1 MAQERPKV
9 GHEWGNRSGTWYCR
23 VCLAASR
30 AVHPPRTR
38 CPSMAQSMAKVV
50 TESQGHNVL
59 VAPRTDGTGIVLMCS
74 RCGHYAATARPTN
87 LHKKARQGGV
97 ESQGAEHS
105 YLRFARGVHP
115 RYAEGPA
122 KVLEPAF
129 PASWLVAREPP
140 KDTEAPT

>member
-1 MAQERPKV
+1 MAPGTV
-9 GHEWGNRSGTWYCR
+9 GFALS
-23 VCLAASR
+23 ASR
-30 AVHPPRTR
+30 ALHPPDTR
-38 CPSMAQSMAKVV
+38 CPGMAPNMAKAVL
-50 TESQGHNVL
+50 EPRGHNVL
-59 VAPRTDGTGIVLMCS
+59 VSPRTDGTGIVLMCS
-74 RCGHYAATARPTN
+74 RCGHYAATSRPTN
-87 LHKKARQGGV
+87 LHKKVCQGGF

-140 KDTEAPT
+140 EDTEAPP